1 MTEGLVPW
9 AVTEPC
15 GARRG
20 ARERRSRAEVT
31 VRPSGRSFVVE
42 GRESLLEAGLRGGL
56 RFNYGCGDGSCG
68 LCKARVVSGATLPL
82 RREHDRPLSAV
93 EREQGYEL
101 LCTHTA
107 ASGDLTVQT
116 LEADGPQDIPL
127 QRMVC
132 AVRAVTELAADTL
145 LLHLAVPGS
154 HRLRFLAGQS
164 VTLGIG
170 VDGHGV
176 NATYPVANCPCD
188 DRNLHFYVARDARDR
203 FAEQLFAGR
212 VRSGDDVLV
221 AGPHGDFVLG
231 DGRGQLVFAACDVG
245 IAPIRSLIEHALAI
259 DDAESLSLYWL
270 ATRPGGHFL
279 DRQCRAWDE
288 ALDHFDYS
296 LHREADPRAGAL
308 QVVEAIRVD
317 RFPMQC
323 DVYLAGPHAFVTAAA
338 DELRA
343 IGLPVAQLHATLT
356 P

>member
-1 MTEGLVPW
+1 MSGGLLSS
-9 AVTEPC
+9 AVAEPG

-20 ARERRSRAEVT
+20 VRGRRSRAEVT

-56 RFNYGCGDGSCG
+56 KLNYGCGDGSCG

-82 RREHDRPLSAV
+82 AREPDRPLSAV

-107 ASGDLTVQT
+107 ASGDLTVQA
-116 LEADGPQDIPL
+116 LEAEGPQDIPL
-127 QRMVC
+127 QRISC
-132 AVRAVTELAADTL
+132 AVRAVTALAADTL
-145 LLHLAVPGS
+145 LLHLALPDS

-164 VTLGIG
+164 VTLAIG
-170 VDGHGV
+170 GAGLGV
-176 NATYPVANCPCD
+176 KASYPVANCPCD
-188 DRNLHFYVARDARDR
+188 DRNLHFYVARDARDP
-203 FAEQLFAGR
+203 FAEQLFAGG
-212 VRSGDDVLV
+212 VRSGDQVLV

-296 LHREADPRAGAL
+296 LHRDVDPRIGAL

-323 DVYLAGPHAFVTAAA
+323 DVYLAGPRAFVTTAA
-338 DELRA
+338 DELRGA
-343 IGLPVAQLHATLT
+343 GLPAAQLHTTLT